1 LDSFEFVQIPVAI
14 VLGFGISEIL
24 AGWGHQLRHRHEQP
38 FSGLQVVASAYVLMW
53 AFRYLWIQWSSRPE
67 VWDYAAYL
75 LSVTPAVVIALAAHS
90 IRFDPSI
97 EERDNESRYERSRQP
112 VCWLLAALPTLMA
125 VRLLYIFGFQK
136 SDAPIPTDG
145 LLLLPGGLLL
155 TTLVFVRLAT
165 TTRPRDQWIGWLV
178 NWAVLLTLLALMVP
192 QLAPTNQ

>member
-38 FSGLQVVASAYVLMW
+38 FSGLQLLGSAYVLMW
-53 AFRYLWIQWSSRPE
+53 AFRYLWIQWSSQPE

-75 LSVTPAVVIALAAHS
+75 LSVAPAVVIALAAHS

-97 EERDNESRYERSRQP
+97 QERAEKSPYEQSRQP
-112 VCWLLAALPTLMA
+112 VCWLLALLPVLLV
-125 VRLLYIFGFQK
+125 VRLFYLLGFQPPP
-136 SDAPIPTDG
+136 ATAMAIV
-145 LLLLPGGLLL
+145 PGALLL

-165 TTRPRDQWIGWLV
+165 TDRSRDQWIGWCI
-178 NWAVLLTLLALMVP
+178 NWAVLLTLLALVIP
-192 QLAPTNQ
+192 NLEPLNS